1 LLDIKANSLAL
12 QETLPVHRTDGDS
25 TMTSPR
31 VIPSLEAAVD
41 AVLDAVSGDI
51 VLGIPLAIGKPNPF
65 VNALYRRIKANPSRR
80 LTIVT
85 ALSLEK
91 PVGKSGLER
100 HFLAPLVERV
110 FGDYPDLDYVKDGR
124 GAGLP
129 VNISVREFFMKTG
142 DYLGNP
148 AAQQNHISTH
158 HTFAA
163 RDMLLQGMNVIA
175 QAVAERGQ
183 GDSWRLSMSSNP
195 DVAFEIF
202 ERFAADGQPLLKVA
216 VVNQQMPFMPNGAEV
231 LPGLYDIIVT
241 DPAATHQL
249 FGPPNAKVST
259 TDYAIGLHA
268 SSLVADGGT
277 LQIGTGSLGDAIAQA
292 LIVRDRHAAEYRTI
306 LASLCP
312 DGLGDGPQAPGS
324 AAIRRELGRFD
335 RGLYGCSEMF
345 ANGLLKLIE
354 AGIIRREVFADT
366 VLQQLLNHG
375 QITDETVNPL
385 MLQTLWD
392 AGRIHSPLT
401 ADDVEFLTRF
411 SIFKPGVTIDGA
423 HLLFEGTALPNDLVG
438 EAQFDAIAKLLL
450 GTRLAGGIFMTAG
463 FFLGPNDFYERLRS
477 MPPQELAHIDMTR
490 IDFINQLDSEKSGEG
505 ALKKAQRHRA
515 RFMNSTLIV
524 TLLGAAASD
533 ALGSDEVVSGL
544 GGQYNFV
551 AMGHAIPDA
560 RSVLMLRATHNN
572 QDGLRSSIVWT
583 CGNITIPRHLRD
595 IVITEYGVADLRG
608 QADGEVVRRLIAV
621 ADSRFQSQLIKEAQ
635 AHAKLPA
642 DYRLPARYR
651 ENLPATLDAKLH
663 PWRQAGRLPA
673 FPFGTDMTADERH
686 IVTALKR
693 MKRVTQH
700 PVELVTMAVKSLWEG
715 KDAPHA
721 YLERLGLD
729 DTTSFKTMVIR
740 RLFAG
745 NL

>member
-1 LLDIKANSLAL
+1 
-12 QETLPVHRTDGDS
+12 
-25 TMTSPR
+25 MTQPR
-31 VIPSLEAAVD
+31 VIPSIEAAVD

-65 VNALYRRIKANPSRR
+65 VNALYRRIKANPARR

-91 PVGKSGLER
+91 PVGQSDLER
-100 HFLAPLVERV
+100 HFLEPLVERV

-129 VNISVREFFMKTG
+129 ANISVREFFMKTG
-142 DYLGNP
+142 DYLGNE
-148 AAQQNHISTH
+148 AAQQNHISTNY
-158 HTFAA
+158 TFVA
-163 RDMLLQGMNVIA
+163 RDMFLQGMNVIA

-183 GDSWRLSMSSNP
+183 GIDWRLSMSSNP

-202 ERFAADGQPLLKVA
+202 ERFAAEGQPLLKVA
-216 VVNQQMPFMPNGAEV
+216 VVNHQMPFMPNGAEV
-231 LPGLYDIIVT
+231 LPALYDIVVT
-241 DPAATHQL
+241 DPAATHRL

-259 TDYAIGLHA
+259 ADYAIGLHA

-277 LQIGTGSLGDAIAQA
+277 LQIGIGSLGDAIAQA
-292 LIVRDRHAAEYRTI
+292 LIVRDHHGPEYRTI

-324 AAIRRELGRFD
+324 AAIRRELGRFN

-345 ANGLLKLIE
+345 VNGFLKLIE
-354 AGIIRREVFADT
+354 AGIVRREVFADT
-366 VLQQLLNHG
+366 VLQQLLNRG
-375 QITDETVNPL
+375 ELADETVNPL
-385 MLQTLWD
+385 MLHTLWE
-392 AGRIHSPLT
+392 AGRIHSPLSV
-401 ADDVEFLTRF
+401 DDLGFLTRF
-411 SIFKPGVTIDGA
+411 GIFKPGVTIDGNT
-423 HLLFEGTALPNDLVG
+423 LMFEGVQLPNDLAG
-438 EAQFDAIAKLLL
+438 DAHFDAIAKRLL
-450 GTRLAGGIFMTAG
+450 GTRLAGGIFMTGG
-463 FFLGPNDFYERLRS
+463 FFLGPNDFYERLRT

-490 IDFINQLDSEKSGEG
+490 IDFINQLYSEKSGEG
-505 ALKKAQRHRA
+505 ALKKAQRHKA
-515 RFMNSTLIV
+515 RFMNTTMIV

-533 ALGSDEVVSGL
+533 ALESGQVVSGV

-560 RSVLMLRATHNN
+560 RSILMLRATHDNR
-572 QDGLRSSIVWT
+572 DGLRSSIVWRY
-583 CGNITIPRHLRD
+583 GNVTIPRHLRD
-595 IVITEYGVADLRG
+595 IVVTEYGVADLRG

-621 ADSRFQSQLIKEAQ
+621 ADSRFQPQLIKDAQ
-635 AHAKLPA
+635 AHGKLPA
-642 DYRLPARYR
+642 DYVLPARYR
-651 ENLPATLDAKLH
+651 ENLPAALDARLH
-663 PWRQAGRLPA
+663 PWSQAGLLPA
-673 FPFGTDMTADERH
+673 FPFGTDMTADELH

-693 MKRVTQH
+693 MKRITQH

-729 DTTSFKTMVIR
+729 DANSFKTMFIR